1 MMSEAPVSHSAVSA
15 VEVILWSKVMTLNIK
30 YSLSIQH
37 KTNILCPACF
47 SKVKCWDPRI
57 EIKVLFSEKHVTFC
71 DGKRPGDGSADSW
84 RVEMEKFQMNG
95 K

>member
-37 KTNILCPACF
+37 KTNILCTACF
-47 SKVKCWDPRI
+47 SKVKCWDTRI
-57 EIKVLFSEKHVTFC
+57 KKKFYFFCSEKHVTSC

-84 RVEMEKFQMNG
+84 RVEMEKFQI
-95 K
+95 